1 MCRRVSRGVSAKL
14 RERERDLL
22 TYVVKTCRM
31 NEQSDQSECEKSR
44 ERNAVTYVR
53 RVSSPSSSMMAAA
66 VELSSD
72 ETDESD

>member
-1 MCRRVSRGVSAKL
+1 MCGGVSRGVSAKL
-14 RERERDLL
+14 RERDLL
-22 TYVVKTCRM
+22 TYVIKTCRM

-44 ERNAVTYVR
+44 RNAVTYVR